1 MNRDENLVK
10 LSETEVWDLIVIG
23 GGATGL
29 GAALEGATRGMK
41 VLLIDKFDFAKGTS
55 SRSTKL
61 IHGGVRYL
69 RNGDFKLV
77 RKALKERHTL
87 KKIAPHIVNNRDFI
101 IPIYNWLDF
110 FVYGIGLKIYDLIA
124 GKYSFGPTLF
134 IGRKKTSEALPGIIQ
149 KGLKGG
155 IQYQDGQFDDARFA
169 ISLAK
174 TIEEQGGV
182 CINYLGFESFIEQDK
197 KAQGILAKDTLSKQS
212 YRIRSKH
219 IINATGVFSNTIL
232 EAVKSDIKIRTSRG
246 THLVLDRSFLP
257 SDTALMVPKTSD
269 GRVLF
274 IIPWR
279 QHVLIGTT
287 DIETEDIAFE
297 PKKSQND
304 IAFLLSNA
312 GNYMKKQ
319 PQLEDVKS
327 VYSGLRPLVSA
338 AKKNTKHLSRDHFL
352 LQSQNDVL
360 HILGGKW
367 TTYRLMGEEAI
378 EKLLAHKTHQYSQ
391 SKTQQLHLIGYQAH
405 PNFEDP
411 LHMYGDKK
419 KIIESL
425 GATTSLSQTIFLS
438 EGMIIY
444 AMKHEMACTL
454 EDILSRR
461 TRILFLNAR
470 EAIRLAPIVVEIM
483 GRFLQKDKKWEK
495 EQRDFFIHLAS
506 NYHI

>member
-1 MNRDENLVK
+1 MNRDKNLIK
-10 LSETEVWDLIVIG
+10 LGETEVWDLIVIG

-29 GAALEGATRGMK
+29 GAALEGASRGMK
-41 VLLIDKFDFAKGTS
+41 VLLVEKFDFAKGTS

-101 IPIYNWLDF
+101 IPIYSWLDF
-110 FVYGIGLKIYDLIA
+110 FVYGVGLKLYDLIA
-124 GKYSFGPTLF
+124 GKWSFGPTLF
-134 IGRKKTSEALPGIIQ
+134 IGRKRTSEALPGIIP

-174 TIEEQGGV
+174 TIEDQGGV
-182 CINYLGFESFIEQDK
+182 CINYLEFESFIERDK
-197 KAQGILAKDTLSKQS
+197 KVEGILAKDTLNDHS

-219 IINATGVFSNTIL
+219 IINATGVFSNAIL

-246 THLVLDRSFLP
+246 THIVLDRSFLP
-257 SDTALMVPKTSD
+257 SDKALMVPKTSD

-287 DIETEDIAFE
+287 DIETDDISFE
-297 PKKSQND
+297 PEKSQND

-319 PQLEDVKS
+319 PQLEDIKS
-327 VYSGLRPLVSA
+327 VFSGLRPLVSSSN
-338 AKKNTKHLSRDHFL
+338 KKTKHLSRDHFL
-352 LQSQNDVL
+352 IQSKNDVL

-378 EKLLAHKTHQYSQ
+378 DKLLARKPHQYSR
-391 SKTQQLHLIGYQAH
+391 SKTQQLHLNGYHTQT
-405 PNFEDP
+405 NFQDP
-411 LHMYGDKK
+411 LQMYGDKK

-425 GATTSLSQTIFLS
+425 GATTSLSKTNFLS

-454 EDILSRR
+454 EDILARRSRV
-461 TRILFLNAR
+461 LFLNAR

-483 GRFLQKDKKWEK
+483 GGFLQKDKKWEK